1 MKIKY
6 FVIFLFFYITTI
18 LCVDPNDEDTIYIVF
33 SEENIIVQEKGP
45 IIEGTKVILEK
56 PGNYL
61 VSGKSNEGNIEIKS
75 NSVNL
80 FLMDL
85 NLSSKKILQ

>member
-1 MKIKY
+1 MKIK
-6 FVIFLFFYITTI
+6 FFAIFLFFYITTI
-18 LCVDPNDEDTIYIVF
+18 FCLDPNDEDNIYIVF
-33 SEENIIVQEKGP
+33 SEENIIVQEKGL

-61 VSGKSNEGNIEIKS
+61 VSGKSNEGNIEIRT

-80 FLMDL
+80 FLTKCFL
-85 NLSSKKILQ
+85 LI